1 MHYLINTEKLN
12 QMFQI
17 LLLKVTNFF
26 FNNNNNNNKTVTIKV
41 KHSAPV
47 QVILP
52 KAVLLKDVKALI
64 ITSLKNHL
72 LIKISEKLMVIFSR
86 NSKRLKV
93 TITTLNQTKNF
104 IKTC

>member
-1 MHYLINTEKLN
+1 MRYLINTEKLN
-12 QMFQI
+12 QMFLI

-26 FNNNNNNNKTVTIKV
+26 FNNNNNKTVTIKV

-93 TITTLNQTKNF
+93 TIITLNQTKNF